1 MWPLQSVKG
10 HMAVSRVLLVSLW
23 GGKGT
28 SRPRGARTALP
39 ASPPLTLLLLP
50 ETRLC
55 YHPCKDQ

>member
-28 SRPRGARTALP
+28 SRPRGARTAL
-39 ASPPLTLLLLP
+39 LLP